1 MQKNPTRK
9 FTLSAATA
17 ALALTLATGGMI
29 VGGSLTQPAFAQ
41 SAAQSANLTQ
51 PQLES
56 LVSSIALYPDS
67 LLSQML
73 MASTYPLEVAEA
85 SNWLRSNSH
94 LKGDA
99 LQNALKPQTWDNSV
113 KSLVTFPDALNLMG
127 NQLSWTQKLGD
138 AYLAQPKDLMQ
149 AVQALRAKAKQAGN
163 LQSNQ
168 QVSVSS
174 EASNIVIMPANPQ
187 VIYVP
192 TYNPTMVYGAWPYPA
207 YPPYPA
213 YNPAW
218 GLMSFGV
225 GMAVGAAL
233 WSTPH
238 WGSGSITINN
248 NNFNNFNNRFN
259 SSSNLR
265 SERYGNNG
273 TWAHNPAHRDGVP
286 YGNSALN
293 NRYGAANHSAITR
306 NDIARQQNAAND
318 WKNNASAE
326 DKQRAAQ
333 ARQNAQNTF
342 NRNATPQE
350 RSQAGQMNQQ
360 ARSDWTQDR
369 ASPNRA
375 REAGQENQLG
385 REGRSDFSSDRFGG
399 GRDLGE
405 VAVLAVV
412 VLVVDLDAKQS

>member
-1 MQKNPTRK
+1 MQKNMMRR
-9 FTLSAATA
+9 FSLSAAA
-17 ALALTLATGGMI
+17 AAMALTLTTGTL
-29 VGGSLTQPAFAQ
+29 VGVSITQPAFAQ
-41 SAAQSANLTQ
+41 TGGQSANLTL

-85 SNWLRSNSH
+85 SNWLRNNSH

-113 KSLVTFPDALNLMG
+113 KSLVSFPDALNLLG
-127 NQLSWTQKLGD
+127 SQLSWTQKLGD

-149 AVQALRAKAKQAGN
+149 AVQALRAKARQAGN
-163 LQSNQ
+163 LKSNQ

-174 EASNIVIMPANPQ
+174 DPQSNIIIVPANPQ
-187 VIYVP
+187 VVYVP
-192 TYNPTMVYGAWPYPA
+192 TYNPMMVYGAWPYAA
-207 YPPYPA
+207 YPPYPV

-248 NNFNNFNNRFN
+248 ANFNNFNNRFN
-259 SSSNLR
+259 SASNLR
-265 SERYGNNG
+265 SDRFGNDS
-273 TWAHNPAHRDGVP
+273 TWSHNPAHRDGVP

-293 NRYGAANHSAITR
+293 NRYGEGNRSAITR
-306 NDIARQQNAAND
+306 NDVARQQNAVND
-318 WKNNASAE
+318 WKNNASPE
-326 DKQRAAQ
+326 DRQRAEQ
-333 ARQNAQNTF
+333 ARQNAQNAF
-342 NRNATPQE
+342 NRSATPQE
-350 RSQAGQMNQQ
+350 RSQAGQLNQQ
-360 ARSDWTQDR
+360 ARSDWSQDR
-369 ASPNRA
+369 ANPSRA
-375 REAGQENQLG
+375 REASQENQFG
-385 REGRSDFSSDRFGG
+385 REARSDFSSDRFGG
-399 GRDLGE
+399 GREFGGGR
-405 VAVLAVV
+405 
-412 VLVVDLDAKQS
+412 SFGGGHFGGGFRR

>member
-1 MQKNPTRK
+1 MMQKNMMRK
-9 FTLSAATA
+9 FSLSTATA
-17 ALALTLATGGMI
+17 VMALTLATGGEL
-29 VGGSLTQPAFAQ
+29 VGASLIAPAYAQ
-41 SAAQSANLTQ
+41 TSNQTANLTL

-94 LKGDA
+94 LTGDA

-127 NQLSWTQKLGD
+127 SQLSWTQKLGD

-149 AVQALRAKAKQAGN
+149 AVQALRAKAKRAGN

-174 EASNIVIMPANPQ
+174 DAQSNIIIVPSNPQ
-187 VIYVP
+187 VVYVP
-192 TYNPTMVYGAWPYPA
+192 TYNPMMVYGAWPYAA
-207 YPPYPA
+207 YPPYPV

-218 GLMSFGV
+218 GLMSFGL

-248 NNFNNFNNRFN
+248 ANFNNFNNRFN
-259 SSSNLR
+259 SGSNLR
-265 SERYGNNG
+265 SDYLGSNNS
-273 TWAHNPAHRDGVP
+273 WAHNPAHRDGVP
-286 YGNSALN
+286 YGSSALS
-293 NRYGAANHSAITR
+293 NRYGEGNRSDITR
-306 NDIARQQNAAND
+306 NDVARQQNAVND
-318 WKNNASAE
+318 WKNNASPA
-326 DKQRAAQ
+326 DKQRADQ

-360 ARSDWTQDR
+360 ARSDWSQDR
-369 ASPNRA
+369 SSPNRA
-375 REAGQENQLG
+375 REASQENQLG
-385 REGRSDFSSDRFGG
+385 REGRSDFNSDRFGG
-399 GRDLGE
+399 GRDFGGGR
-405 VAVLAVV
+405 
-412 VLVVDLDAKQS
+412 SFGGGHFGGGFRR

>member
-1 MQKNPTRK
+1 MMQKNMLRK
-9 FTLSAATA
+9 FSLSAATA
-17 ALALTLATGGMI
+17 AMALTLATGGEL
-29 VGGSLTQPAFAQ
+29 VGASLTAPAYAQ
-41 SAAQSANLTQ
+41 SSNQNANLTL

-85 SNWLRSNSH
+85 SNWLRNNSH
-94 LKGDA
+94 LTGDA

-149 AVQALRAKAKQAGN
+149 AVQALRAKARQAGN
-163 LQSNQ
+163 LKSNQ

-174 EASNIVIMPANPQ
+174 DAQSNIIIVPSNPQ
-187 VIYVP
+187 VVYVP
-192 TYNPTMVYGAWPYPA
+192 TYNPMMVYGAWPYAA
-207 YPPYPA
+207 YPPYPV

-248 NNFNNFNNRFN
+248 ANFNNFNNRFN
-259 SSSNLR
+259 SGSNLR
-265 SERYGNNG
+265 SDYLGNNNS
-273 TWAHNPAHRDGVP
+273 WAHNPAHRDGVP

-293 NRYGAANHSAITR
+293 NRYGEGNRSAITR
-306 NDIARQQNAAND
+306 NDVSRQQNAVND
-318 WKNNASAE
+318 WKSNAYI
-326 DKQRAAQ
+326 
-333 ARQNAQNTF
+333 
-342 NRNATPQE
+342 
-350 RSQAGQMNQQ
+350 
-360 ARSDWTQDR
+360 
-369 ASPNRA
+369 
-375 REAGQENQLG
+375 
-385 REGRSDFSSDRFGG
+385 
-399 GRDLGE
+399 
-405 VAVLAVV
+405 
-412 VLVVDLDAKQS
+412 

>member
-273 TWAHNPAHRDGVP
+273 TWAHNPAHRDGLP

-399 GRDLGE
+399 GRDFGGGR
-405 VAVLAVV
+405 
-412 VLVVDLDAKQS
+412 SFGGGRFGGGFRR